1 MNQSLYRYKKRMLI
15 LCIMLA
21 VVLMITGVSYA
32 VFTSYSSQTDANTLA
47 ASCMDLEFNG
57 QNEINLLNT
66 YPISEGEALEQ
77 TPYTFTIKNKCDNYI
92 EYYVIASVISTTN
105 KVDSKYVK
113 VSLLGDND
121 LNGTV
126 INTLESISTP
136 QSLSKYNITENYI
149 LKRGDGISKDELR
162 TFNFRMWLDSSN
174 KDIWTSE
181 DVEGKNYQVKISVVG
196 TVKTRP
202 KDDLYVAALIDGT
215 ESSTFPTTNKYTA
228 TVECTRNG
236 KKIDANESITWNG
249 SKWILATAIGDGNV
263 RCNAT
268 FESLAPAP
276 NGWYE
281 AENGTLLASLRD
293 NNILKMP
300 LTTPGREA
308 SAHILNDIESVTVT
322 VSSTYQA
329 YYFTYGTG
337 FENNGGKFNLTGAT
351 ITSDTYANSYSELIG
366 KYLASSVVPIV
377 GSSTAGTMKTTT
389 DLTDVYYIVSATQNN
404 FTYKVLSSTKNT
416 TEALLASTPDD
427 YGTSYYF
434 RGAVKNNYLKF
445 ANKCW
450 RIARVTG
457 NGSIKLI
464 LHNDNTAGVSNP
476 CSSVNNN
483 NTAAFAKL
491 GDDESY
497 KTAFNTGKFDTTY
510 VGFMYGANGASDYAA
525 AHANTNKSTILTNLE
540 TWYTNNLTT
549 YTDKLADTIWCNDKS
564 TFTTFTSGSKYG
576 TGLGYAD
583 NKTGYGTF
591 NRIYGGGASYAS
603 PSLICPNDNNGG
615 KLSKFT
621 VSDTSNGNGKL
632 TYKIGLLTADE
643 IAFAGAM
650 TGVHNQSTYLQENS
664 AGAFWWLLSPFQFD
678 GNSIYIYGVY
688 SGVLGAIESIVEYGL
703 RPAISLVST
712 VTISSGTGTSED
724 PYVVN

>member
-1 MNQSLYRYKKRMLI
+1 MNHSLYRYKKRMLI

-32 VFTSYSSQTDANTLA
+32 VFTNYSSQTDANTLA

-149 LKRGDGISKDELR
+149 LKRGDGISKDESR

-174 KDIWTSE
+174 KDIWTKE
-181 DVEGKNYQVKISVVG
+181 DIEGKDYQVKISVVG

-202 KDDLYVAALIDGT
+202 KDDLYVAALIDGV

-228 TVECTRNG
+228 SVECTRNG
-236 KKIDANESITWNG
+236 KKIDAKESIEWSGTEWELTTKIK
-249 SKWILATAIGDGNV
+249 SGNV

-281 AENGTLLASLRD
+281 AGNGTLLASLRD
-293 NNILKMP
+293 NNTLKTP
-300 LTTPGREA
+300 ITTPGA
-308 SAHILNDIESVTVT
+308 AV
-322 VSSTYQA
+322 
-329 YYFTYGTG
+329 
-337 FENNGGKFNLTGAT
+337 
-351 ITSDTYANSYSELIG
+351 
-366 KYLASSVVPIV
+366 
-377 GSSTAGTMKTTT
+377 STA
-389 DLTDVYYIVSATQNN
+389 D
-404 FTYKVLSSTKNT
+404 
-416 TEALLASTPDD
+416 EALLASAVDD

-434 RGAVKNNYLKF
+434 RGAVTNNYVKF

-450 RIARVTG
+450 RIVRVG
-457 NGSIKLI
+457 GDGSIKLI
-464 LHNDNTAGVSNP
+464 LHNDNTTGAANP
-476 CSSVNNN
+476 CDAANNS
-483 NTAAFAKL
+483 TSAAFARYSGETYKSVFNEK
-491 GDDESY
+491 GDDN
-497 KTAFNTGKFDTTY
+497 AY
-510 VGFMYGANGASDYAA
+510 VGFKYGTPGSSTCEDT
-525 AHANTNKSTILTNLE
+525 HANTNNSTILTNLE
-540 TWYTNNLTT
+540 TWYTNNLKT
-549 YTDKLADTIWCNDKS
+549 YADTIADTVWCNDKTNVTDTSYDPWGWTPNGYGYGKNVTYYGATQRLIS
-564 TFTTFTSGSKYG
+564 TNGRTGG
-576 TGLGYAD
+576 TG
-583 NKTGYGTF
+583 
-591 NRIYGGGASYAS
+591 
-603 PSLICPNDNNGG
+603 PSLKCNSG
-615 KLSKFT
+615 LSKINSK
-621 VSDTSNGNGKL
+621 V
-632 TYKIGLLTADE
+632 GLITADE
-643 IAFAGAM
+643 LAYAGYAAALKN
-650 TGVHNQSTYLQENS
+650 TTTYLQEN
-664 AGAFWWLLSPFQFD
+664 ATGTDWLSLSPSVFFSVYAFVWSVNGGSGDFGNYSVNSD
-678 GNSIYIYGVY
+678 GGV
-688 SGVLGAIESIVEYGL
+688 
-703 RPAISLVST
+703 RPAISLIIST
-712 VTISSGTGTSED
+712 TISGGTGTSED